1 MKIKSS
7 IDYYVK
13 ELAEISERIAQGDL
27 TVKIDEKLTKRN
39 DSVGKL
45 ANSME
50 EMASNYWY
58 LVTKIRENA
67 DDILNTAE
75 RLGNQYDEFDHS
87 TEQPTSSFQEN
98 TKGDKY
104 LGKLS
109 LDSKQ
114 AVQGLIKAIE
124 TSVAIT
130 TKTADHAS
138 EAKKIAEEGGSEAT
152 KAVEKMNNIKDSVI
166 SSAKVI
172 GDLGDKSKQIHD
184 IVDAINQISEQTN
197 LLALN
202 AAIEA
207 ARAGEAGR
215 GFAVVAD
222 EVRKLAEESKQAT
235 GQIDRMVAE
244 IIDTTSKAVTSM
256 QQGTSDVEESST
268 VINSAL
274 KSLENISS
282 EVADVAEQIDEVN
295 TAADLQK
302 GLSENVEKSIDEVT
316 TVANDISHNLTS
328 KADEL
333 KQLISTFKTD

>member
-1 MKIKSS
+1 MWKNLLKFLRELLKEIWLSKS
-7 IDYYVK
+7 I
-13 ELAEISERIAQGDL
+13 
-27 TVKIDEKLTKRN
+27 
-39 DSVGKL
+39 
-45 ANSME
+45 
-50 EMASNYWY
+50 
-58 LVTKIRENA
+58 
-67 DDILNTAE
+67 NTAE
-75 RLGNQYDEFDHS
+75 KLGNQYDEFDHS
-87 TEQPTSSFQEN
+87 NEQPTSSFQEN
-98 TKGDKY
+98 TKAYKY

-124 TSVAIT
+124 TSVSIT

-152 KAVEKMNNIKDSVI
+152 KAVQKMNNIKDSVI

-184 IVDAINQISEQTN
+184 IVDTINQISEQTN

-282 EVADVAEQIDEVN
+282 KVADVAEQIDEVN

-302 GLSENVEKSIDEVT
+302 GLSENVEKSIDEVS
-316 TVANDISHNLTS
+316 TVANDISQNLTS

>member
-1 MKIKSS
+1 MYIKSN
-7 IDYYVK
+7 IDYYMK
-13 ELAEISERIAQGDL
+13 ELAEISEKIAQGDL
-27 TVKIDEKLTKRN
+27 TVKIDKKLTQRD

-45 ANSME
+45 ASAMD

-67 DDILNTAE
+67 DDILQTAKK
-75 RLGNQYDEFDHS
+75 LGNNSDES
-87 TEQPTSSFQEN
+87 LMSNEQLNSSAQKNN
-98 TKGDKY
+98 TDDKY

-109 LDSKQ
+109 MDSKQ
-114 AVQGLIKAIE
+114 AVKGLLKAID
-124 TSVAIT
+124 TSVNIT
-130 TKTADHAS
+130 TETAEHAA
-138 EAKKIAEEGGSEAT
+138 EAKKIAEDGGSEAT
-152 KAVEKMNNIKDSVI
+152 KAVQKMNTIKDSVI

-244 IIDTTSKAVTSM
+244 IIDTTGKAVTSM

-274 KSLENISS
+274 KSLENIS
-282 EVADVAEQIDEVN
+282 
-295 TAADLQK
+295 K
-302 GLSENVEKSIDEVT
+302 KYR
-316 TVANDISHNLTS
+316 
-328 KADEL
+328 
-333 KQLISTFKTD
+333 